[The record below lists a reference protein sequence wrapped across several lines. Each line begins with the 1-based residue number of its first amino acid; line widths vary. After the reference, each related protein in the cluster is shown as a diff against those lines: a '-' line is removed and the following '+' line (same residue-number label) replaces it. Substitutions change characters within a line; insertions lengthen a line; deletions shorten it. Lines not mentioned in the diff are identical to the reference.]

1 MLIYNKNYKSVH
13 HEPSVVPGPKL
24 GREETAMNLN
34 QSLSTPSSQTRET
47 GVLLKYNGMLQD
59 YGSIMYKVFRAHT
72 EWYAS
77 SCLFLC

>member
-1 MLIYNKNYKSVH
+1 MLIYNKSHKSVH
-13 HEPSVVPGPKL
+13 HEPSVVSGPKL
-24 GREETAMNLN
+24 GREGTGMNLN
-34 QSLSTPSSQTRET
+34 QSLSTQGSQNRET